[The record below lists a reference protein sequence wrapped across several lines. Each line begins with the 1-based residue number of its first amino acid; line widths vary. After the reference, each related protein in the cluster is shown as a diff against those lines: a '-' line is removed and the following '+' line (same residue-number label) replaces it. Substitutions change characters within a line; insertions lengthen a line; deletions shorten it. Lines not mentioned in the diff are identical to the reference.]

1 MDVNLTKYDVFLAI
15 AGRTKPINKETLVK
29 TMWLDKSSS
38 LEAILNELLKE
49 QLIRTVPEGYTKG
62 VSSKGQTLLELLLLA
77 IAYEYDYNLYLS
89 EPIQDLLNAV
99 YKLNA
104 FTERD
109 LESLPDWRYYLHHL
123 IKDQMI
129 LFISYDPPS
138 MRLAR
143 TLFFDLICNYFD
155 ISPKTKFFDTKIDLN
170 KVIISKLT
178 AKRLK
183 DRASVGLGA
192 RFIFG
197 STNEQPQKVGI
208 PKMQRLLAYDII
220 PEQAEVFDK
229 KSKADFAEAKKF
241 LERNSILLKR
251 RLTIDTIK
259 EYHKLAMAS
268 SGITNAYRKFDVEI
282 KANPYFKTATW
293 KKIPQMIDKLMDD
306 YNIILKS
313 SKTVFDAF
321 NLAAFFYNEFIHIHP
336 FEDGNSRTAFLCLL
350 HILNLFNTGI
360 TSIPAS
366 FDYSFIQA
374 TKGQKKRNDRDLVE
388 LLKEIYVVIL
398 NQEEL
403 QLMTELAAGC

>member
-1 MDVNLTKYDVFLAI
+1 MDVKLTKYDVFLAI
-15 AGRTKPINKETLVK
+15 AGRTKPISKEALVK
-29 TMWLDKSSS
+29 TMWLDDSSS
-38 LEAILNELLKE
+38 LDTILNNLLKE
-49 QLIRTVPEGYTKG
+49 QLISIVPDGYTKG
-62 VSSKGQTLLELLLLA
+62 ANSKGQALLELLLLA

-89 EPIQDLLNAV
+89 EPIQDLLKAV

-109 LESLPDWRYYLHHL
+109 LESLPDWRSYLHHL

-143 TLFFDLICNYFD
+143 TLFFDLICNYFN
-155 ISPKTKFFDTKIDLN
+155 ISPKTKFFDTKVDLN
-170 KVIISKLT
+170 KVILSKLT
-178 AKRLK
+178 AKKLN
-183 DRASVGLGA
+183 DRVGIGLGA
-192 RFIFG
+192 RYIFG
-197 STNEQPQKVGI
+197 LNNKSQEVSI

-220 PEQAEVFDK
+220 PEQADIFDK
-229 KSKADFAEAKKF
+229 QAKADFAEVKKS
-241 LERNSILLKR
+241 LERNSVLLKR
-251 RLTIDTIK
+251 RLTIDIIK

-268 SGITNAYRKFDVEI
+268 SNIPDTYRKFDVEI
-282 KANPYFKTATW
+282 KANPYFKTSTW
-293 KKIPQMIDKLMDD
+293 KKIPSMMDKLMDD
-306 YNIILKS
+306 YNTILKS
-313 SKTVFDAF
+313 SKTLFDAF

-336 FEDGNSRTAFLCLL
+336 FEDGNSRTAFLAML

-398 NQEEL
+398 NQEEFK
-403 QLMTELAAGC
+403 LMAELAAGC

>member
-1 MDVNLTKYDVFLAI
+1 MDVKLTKYDVFLAI
-15 AGRTKPINKETLVK
+15 AGRTKPISKEALVK
-29 TMWLDKSSS
+29 TMWLDDSSS
-38 LEAILNELLKE
+38 LDTILNDLLKE
-49 QLIRTVPEGYTKG
+49 QLIRIVPDGYTKG
-62 VSSKGQTLLELLLLA
+62 ANSKGQALLELLLLA

-89 EPIQDLLNAV
+89 EPIQDLLKAV

-109 LESLPDWRYYLHHL
+109 LESLPDWRSYLRHL

-143 TLFFDLICNYFD
+143 TLFFDLICNYFN
-155 ISPKTKFFDTKIDLN
+155 ISPKTKFFDAKVDLN

-178 AKRLK
+178 AKKLN
-183 DRASVGLGA
+183 DRVGIGLGA
-192 RFIFG
+192 RYIFG
-197 STNEQPQKVGI
+197 LNNENFQEVSI
-208 PKMQRLLAYDII
+208 PKMQRLLAFDII
-220 PEQAEVFDK
+220 PEQADIFDK
-229 KSKADFAEAKKF
+229 QAKADFAEAKKT
-241 LERNSILLKR
+241 LERNSVLLKR
-251 RLTIDTIK
+251 RLTIDIIK

-268 SGITNAYRKFDVEI
+268 SNITDTYRKFDVEI
-282 KANPYFKTATW
+282 KANPYFKTSAW
-293 KKIPQMIDKLMDD
+293 KKIPSMMDKLMDD
-306 YNIILKS
+306 YNTIFKS
-313 SKTVFDAF
+313 SKTIFDAF

-336 FEDGNSRTAFLCLL
+336 FEDGNSRTAFLSML

-398 NQEEL
+398 NQEEFK
-403 QLMTELAAGC
+403 LMAKLATDC

>member
-1 MDVNLTKYDVFLAI
+1 MDVKLTKYDVFLAI
-15 AGRTKPINKETLVK
+15 AGRTKPISKEALVK
-29 TMWLDKSSS
+29 TMWLDDSSS
-38 LEAILNELLKE
+38 LDTILNNLLKE
-49 QLIRTVPEGYTKG
+49 QLISIVPDGYTKG
-62 VSSKGQTLLELLLLA
+62 ANSKGQALLELLLLA
-77 IAYEYDYNLYLS
+77 ITYEYDYNLYLS
-89 EPIQDLLNAV
+89 EPIQDLLKAV

-109 LESLPDWRYYLHHL
+109 LESLPDWRSYLHHL

-143 TLFFDLICNYFD
+143 TLFFDLICNYFN
-155 ISPKTKFFDTKIDLN
+155 ISPKTKFFDTKVDLN
-170 KVIISKLT
+170 KVILSKLT
-178 AKRLK
+178 AKKLN
-183 DRASVGLGA
+183 DRVGIGLGA
-192 RFIFG
+192 RYIFG
-197 STNEQPQKVGI
+197 LNNKSQEVSI

-220 PEQAEVFDK
+220 PEQADIFDK
-229 KSKADFAEAKKF
+229 QAKADFAEAKKS
-241 LERNSILLKR
+241 LERNSVLLKR
-251 RLTIDTIK
+251 RLTIDIIK

-268 SGITNAYRKFDVEI
+268 SNIPDTYRKFDVEI
-282 KANPYFKTATW
+282 KANPYFKTSTW
-293 KKIPQMIDKLMDD
+293 KKIPSMMDKLMDD
-306 YNIILKS
+306 YNTILKS
-313 SKTVFDAF
+313 SKTIFDAF

-336 FEDGNSRTAFLCLL
+336 FEDGNSRTAFLAML

-398 NQEEL
+398 NQEEFK
-403 QLMTELAAGC
+403 LMAELAAGC

>member
-1 MDVNLTKYDVFLAI
+1 MDVKLTKYDVFLAI
-15 AGRTKPINKETLVK
+15 AGRTKPISKEALVK
-29 TMWLDKSSS
+29 TMWLDDSSS
-38 LEAILNELLKE
+38 LDTILNNLLKE
-49 QLIRTVPEGYTKG
+49 QLISIVPDGYTKG
-62 VSSKGQTLLELLLLA
+62 ANSKGQALLELLLLA

-89 EPIQDLLNAV
+89 EPIQDLLKAV

-109 LESLPDWRYYLHHL
+109 LESLPDWRSYLHHL

-143 TLFFDLICNYFD
+143 TLFFDLICNYFN
-155 ISPKTKFFDTKIDLN
+155 ISPKTKFFDTKVDLN
-170 KVIISKLT
+170 KVILSKLT
-178 AKRLK
+178 AKKLN
-183 DRASVGLGA
+183 DRVGIGLGA
-192 RFIFG
+192 RYIFG
-197 STNEQPQKVGI
+197 LNNKSQEVPI

-220 PEQAEVFDK
+220 PEQADIFDK
-229 KSKADFAEAKKF
+229 QAKADFAEAKKS
-241 LERNSILLKR
+241 LERNSVLLKR
-251 RLTIDTIK
+251 RLTIDIIK

-268 SGITNAYRKFDVEI
+268 SNIPDTYRKFDVEI
-282 KANPYFKTATW
+282 KANPYFKTSTW
-293 KKIPQMIDKLMDD
+293 KKIPSMMDKLMDD
-306 YNIILKS
+306 YNTILKS
-313 SKTVFDAF
+313 SKTIFDAF

-336 FEDGNSRTAFLCLL
+336 FEDGNSRTAFLAML

-398 NQEEL
+398 NQEEFK
-403 QLMTELAAGC
+403 LMAELAAGC

>member
-1 MDVNLTKYDVFLAI
+1 MDVKLTKYDVFLAI
-15 AGRTKPINKETLVK
+15 AGRTKPISKEALVK
-29 TMWLDKSSS
+29 TMWLDDSSS
-38 LEAILNELLKE
+38 LDTILNNLLKE
-49 QLIRTVPEGYTKG
+49 QLISIVPDGYTKG
-62 VSSKGQTLLELLLLA
+62 ANSKGQALLELLLLA

-89 EPIQDLLNAV
+89 EPIQDLLKAV

-109 LESLPDWRYYLHHL
+109 LESLPDWRSYLHHL

-143 TLFFDLICNYFD
+143 TLFFDLICNYFN
-155 ISPKTKFFDTKIDLN
+155 ISPKTKFFDTKVDLN
-170 KVIISKLT
+170 KVILSKLT
-178 AKRLK
+178 AKKLN
-183 DRASVGLGA
+183 DRVGIGLGA
-192 RFIFG
+192 RYIFG
-197 STNEQPQKVGI
+197 LNNKSQEVSI

-220 PEQAEVFDK
+220 PEQADIFDK
-229 KSKADFAEAKKF
+229 QAKADFAEAQKS
-241 LERNSILLKR
+241 LERNSVLLKR
-251 RLTIDTIK
+251 RLTIDIIK

-268 SGITNAYRKFDVEI
+268 SNIPDTYRKFDVEI
-282 KANPYFKTATW
+282 KANPYFKTSTW
-293 KKIPQMIDKLMDD
+293 KKIPSMMDKLMDD
-306 YNIILKS
+306 YNTILKS
-313 SKTVFDAF
+313 SKTIFDAF

-336 FEDGNSRTAFLCLL
+336 FEDGNSRTAFLAML

-398 NQEEL
+398 NQEEFK
-403 QLMTELAAGC
+403 LMAELAAGC

>member
-1 MDVNLTKYDVFLAI
+1 MDVKLTKYDVFLAI
-15 AGRTKPINKETLVK
+15 AGRTKPISKEALVK
-29 TMWLDKSSS
+29 TMWLDDSSS
-38 LEAILNELLKE
+38 LDTILNNLLKE
-49 QLIRTVPEGYTKG
+49 QLISIVPDGYTKG
-62 VSSKGQTLLELLLLA
+62 ANSKGQALLELLLLA

-89 EPIQDLLNAV
+89 EPIQDLLKAV

-104 FTERD
+104 FTERN
-109 LESLPDWRYYLHHL
+109 LESLPDWRSYLHHL

-143 TLFFDLICNYFD
+143 TLFFDLICNYFN
-155 ISPKTKFFDTKIDLN
+155 ISPKTKFFDTKVDLN
-170 KVIISKLT
+170 KVILSKLT
-178 AKRLK
+178 AKKLN
-183 DRASVGLGA
+183 DRVGIGLGA
-192 RFIFG
+192 RYIFG
-197 STNEQPQKVGI
+197 LNNRSQEVSI

-220 PEQAEVFDK
+220 PEQADIFDK
-229 KSKADFAEAKKF
+229 QAKADFAEAQKS
-241 LERNSILLKR
+241 LERNSVLLKR
-251 RLTIDTIK
+251 RLTIDIIK

-268 SGITNAYRKFDVEI
+268 SNIPDTYRKFDVEI
-282 KANPYFKTATW
+282 KANPYFKTSTR
-293 KKIPQMIDKLMDD
+293 KKIPSMMDKLMDD
-306 YNIILKS
+306 YNTILKS
-313 SKTVFDAF
+313 SKTIFDAF

-336 FEDGNSRTAFLCLL
+336 FEDGNSRTAFLAML

-398 NQEEL
+398 NQEEFK
-403 QLMTELAAGC
+403 LMAELSAGC

>member
-1 MDVNLTKYDVFLAI
+1 MDVKLTKYDVFLAI
-15 AGRTKPINKETLVK
+15 AGRTKPISKEALVK
-29 TMWLDKSSS
+29 TMWLDDSSS
-38 LEAILNELLKE
+38 LDTILNNLLKE
-49 QLIRTVPEGYTKG
+49 QLISIVPDGYTKG
-62 VSSKGQTLLELLLLA
+62 ANSKGQALLELLLLA

-89 EPIQDLLNAV
+89 EPIQDLLKAV

-104 FTERD
+104 FTERN
-109 LESLPDWRYYLHHL
+109 LESLPDWRSYLHHL

-143 TLFFDLICNYFD
+143 TLFFDLICNYFN
-155 ISPKTKFFDTKIDLN
+155 ISPKTKFFDTKVDLN
-170 KVIISKLT
+170 KVILSKLT
-178 AKRLK
+178 AKKLN
-183 DRASVGLGA
+183 DRVGIGLGA
-192 RFIFG
+192 RYIFG
-197 STNEQPQKVGI
+197 LNNKSQEVSI

-220 PEQAEVFDK
+220 PEQADIFDK
-229 KSKADFAEAKKF
+229 QAKADFAEAQKS
-241 LERNSILLKR
+241 LERNSVLLKR
-251 RLTIDTIK
+251 RLTIDIIK

-268 SGITNAYRKFDVEI
+268 SNIPDTYRKFDVEI
-282 KANPYFKTATW
+282 KANPYFKTSTW
-293 KKIPQMIDKLMDD
+293 KKIPSMMDKLMDD
-306 YNIILKS
+306 YNTILKS
-313 SKTVFDAF
+313 SKTIFDAF

-336 FEDGNSRTAFLCLL
+336 FEDGNSRTAFLAML

-398 NQEEL
+398 NQEEFK
-403 QLMTELAAGC
+403 LMAELAAGC